1 MNTNNTTN
9 NNSTHATARNNRNRR
24 IPEMKKD
31 IITTIPNKTVNNFSE
46 SNIISD
52 VTSITALKKLI
63 EVSTERLEKINGKL
77 IIGEAVTRLQNADF
91 SIYERVMIFL
101 AHQHRVNNESLSII
115 QDMYDTIRL
124 YATVRINLELNKA
137 KTSYD
142 VDTYVSIFGDAF
154 LDVTTEYNFEIL
166 KKIFNETV
174 AKLSSN
180 TRHCIENDYD
190 VDFTNPFTIYMFSDC
205 NNPHLYREK
214 FEEFWN
220 RLHECYTDAIIDF

>member
-1 MNTNNTTN
+1 
-9 NNSTHATARNNRNRR
+9 
-24 IPEMKKD
+24 MKND

-63 EVSTERLEKINGKL
+63 EVAAERLEKINGQL

-101 AHQHRVNNESLSII
+101 AHQVNNESLSII

-142 VDTYVSIFGDAF
+142 VDTYVSTFGDAF
-154 LDVTTEYNFEIL
+154 LDVITDYNFEIL

-205 NNPHLYREK
+205 NNPYLYREK
-214 FEEFWN
+214 FEEFWD
-220 RLHECYTDAIIDF
+220 RLHKRYADTIIDF